1 MSGIYFYA
9 LPKAEQKIL
18 DGLAS
23 LGINNAKIEGT
34 SIHLTGL
41 KIDKIILDQDGFDE
55 IKNLN
60 ANIYWPDFIRTKNID
75 KIVIEESSL
84 SMTAPEL
91 RQSFIKLGKFDWS
104 TLTRLSVDALIIH
117 NVTLNLSASTK
128 ALRFT
133 GNFKLRKQNDF
144 SVFSSQIKAAQY
156 DLGFK
161 SQWQGK
167 VTKNN
172 DSVTLEALFEE
183 VKANNKLIEM
193 NRGDGWL
200 SYIRKNNT
208 SEISGQVEAGS
219 GKIFKVP
226 AKNISLVL
234 GHENEGYPILFRAEA
249 AGNEGTILTADY
261 MYAHDVQKR
270 DFKAALKIGNLENFL
285 QTLKQENLIAE
296 ETSLPQLDTLETNVK
311 FVPEKRFSGGPIP
324 FDVVAQ
330 NGLNGTFLIYPDS
343 FDVRGSLETEPDFL
357 KFVKNLFPIPDE
369 NIVDDVIRIDGN
381 LESLI
386 SSH

>member
-1 MSGIYFYA
+1 MKQTFFIFVLLCVLLMSGIYFYA

-144 SVFSSQIKAAQY
+144 SVFSSHSNS
-156 DLGFK
+156 F
-161 SQWQGK
+161 
-167 VTKNN
+167 
-172 DSVTLEALFEE
+172 
-183 VKANNKLIEM
+183 
-193 NRGDGWL
+193 L
-200 SYIRKNNT
+200 SYCFCSFMGFT
-208 SEISGQVEAGS
+208 
-219 GKIFKVP
+219 
-226 AKNISLVL
+226 
-234 GHENEGYPILFRAEA
+234 
-249 AGNEGTILTADY
+249 
-261 MYAHDVQKR
+261 
-270 DFKAALKIGNLENFL
+270 
-285 QTLKQENLIAE
+285 
-296 ETSLPQLDTLETNVK
+296 
-311 FVPEKRFSGGPIP
+311 FVVCF
-324 FDVVAQ
+324 
-330 NGLNGTFLIYPDS
+330 
-343 FDVRGSLETEPDFL
+343 
-357 KFVKNLFPIPDE
+357 
-369 NIVDDVIRIDGN
+369 
-381 LESLI
+381 
-386 SSH
+386 